1 MTDSDLDTVN
11 QQYTS
16 HMVMINHASQSSL
29 PKPSRPQLEIQ
40 LTKKRNMNENRRNRN
55 TSKEISKKKERK
67 INSRLL
73 EDQRNLFAIKGLETE
88 KKRIDEL
95 AREA

>member
-1 MTDSDLDTVN
+1 
-11 QQYTS
+11 
-16 HMVMINHASQSSL
+16 
-29 PKPSRPQLEIQ
+29 
-40 LTKKRNMNENRRNRN
+40 MNENRRNRN